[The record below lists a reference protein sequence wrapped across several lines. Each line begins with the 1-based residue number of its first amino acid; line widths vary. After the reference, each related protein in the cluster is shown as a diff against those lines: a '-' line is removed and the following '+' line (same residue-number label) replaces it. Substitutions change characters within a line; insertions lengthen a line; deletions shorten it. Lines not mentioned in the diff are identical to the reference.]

1 MSYHRYLNEGSGG
14 GIGIRT
20 LGRLAPTTVFEI
32 ESGGAIRLLLMLGC
46 VVLLGFNVKCAP
58 DNATLYCLVIISSLA
73 NWLAEILHSE
83 AVNL

>member
-1 MSYHRYLNEGSGG
+1 
-14 GIGIRT
+14 
-20 LGRLAPTTVFEI
+20 
-32 ESGGAIRLLLMLGC
+32 LLLMLGC

-58 DNATLYCLVIISSLA
+58 DNTALYCLGIISLLA